1 MEKTLIKKPAFYLK
15 NRTLPGK
22 KHLAIEPLSFKSVDD
37 TKRPFNYPVIKM
49 PDQPQGYI
57 KCKKHD
63 CL

>member
-1 MEKTLIKKPAFYLK
+1 MEKTLTQKPAFYLK

-22 KHLAIEPLSFKSVDD
+22 KRLAIGPLSFKSVDD
-37 TKRPFNYPVIKM
+37 TKMPFNYPVIKM